1 MVFIVCGISTIKN
14 KTLKILAIFK
24 GIGLLGMRLNSFREP
39 MAIKISPITK
49 YQCGNI
55 GMEEF

>member
-1 MVFIVCGISTIKN
+1 MVFIACGASTIKN

-24 GIGLLGMRLNSFREP
+24 GIGLLGTRLNSSREP

-49 YQCGNI
+49 YQCG
-55 GMEEF
+55 